1 MKKARNEKGI
11 TIVSLVITIII
22 MLILSGV
29 VLTGIAQDNG
39 IIKNSKK
46 AKEQTEIG
54 NEVEQIE
61 QATVKAMAKNASGKI
76 TEEGLKEGLAEN
88 LGKVNIYDDDE
99 VFIIEIAKSKRY
111 YTVDSNG
118 KVEKTDETAIITDE
132 NPGVL
137 DGKGTQTEP
146 YRIMSIEDLVYLS
159 KSVSEGKSYR
169 NYYLELGRN
178 LNFNSKMSYGNY
190 NTKEYNEYLG
200 VTDDVGLKEALTN
213 RKYKGFIPIGSGKK
227 AFSGSFGGKC
237 YSIKNLYE
245 NTDVYGGL
253 FCEVMSGN
261 ISDLTIVG
269 KIVSSANYTGGIVG
283 KANNNTNIKNCISHI
298 NINSTGNQVGGIVGV
313 FGIIEDCK
321 NYGNIIGANEIG
333 GISGNGSKT
342 INSKNYGSIKGENH
356 IGGISG
362 RYGKVTECEN
372 YGEITGNEIIGGII
386 GQMNINN
393 INKVINYGKITGSEM
408 VGGICGDNVS
418 ASFIVNVVNKGDVIG
433 KTKVGGILGYGTSIK
448 PIINCYNLGKVEGTS
463 RIGGIVG
470 YCAFTQNDTSKIIN
484 CYNIGE
490 VIGTNTNKTGAV
502 LGEKYGYGTHYIE
515 NCYWEEKNGL
525 AGYNETKSANG
536 NFTVTDSK
544 SYSRGFIEGKET
556 GEKSFLEILNEYV
569 EKYNTENAEETDFVE
584 LNKWK
589 KDEEKGYPILN

>member
-54 NEVEQIE
+54 NEIEQIE

-99 VFIIEIAKSKRY
+99 IFIIEIAKSKRY

-159 KSVSEGKSYR
+159 KSVSEGKLYQ
-169 NYYLELGRN
+169 YEYIELGRN

-190 NTKEYNEYLG
+190 DTKEYNEYLG

-213 RKYKGFIPIGSGKK
+213 RKYKGFIPIGNELKNFYGRFDGNS
-227 AFSGSFGGKC
+227 
-237 YSIKNLYE
+237 YSIRNIYE
-245 NTDVYGGL
+245 NIENYGGL
-253 FCEVMSGN
+253 FGKK
-261 ISDLTIVG
+261 SDYAKGYIRNLTV
-269 KIVSSANYTGGIVG
+269 TGE
-283 KANNNTNIKNCISHI
+283 
-298 NINSTGNQVGGIVGV
+298 INSSGD
-313 FGIIEDCK
+313 F
-321 NYGNIIGANEIG
+321 IG
-333 GISGNGSKT
+333 GISGSTAAEISNCVSYVNITGKGNQIGGISGELWGSA
-342 INSKNYGSIKGENH
+342 INCKNYGKILTTGSH
-356 IGGISG
+356 IAGISG
-362 RYGKVTECEN
+362 RYGRVTECEN
-372 YGEITGNEIIGGII
+372 YGEIKGNSVLGGII
-386 GQMNINN
+386 GQMNGNAINR
-393 INKVINYGKITGSEM
+393 VTNYGKISGNDTI
-408 VGGICGDNVS
+408 GGICGSNGYAYLIS
-418 ASFIVNVVNKGDVIG
+418 NSINRGEIIG
-433 KTKVGGILGYGTSIK
+433 EKKIGGILGVATSIEL
-448 PIINCYNLGKVEGTS
+448 IINCYNIGKIEGTS

-470 YCAFTQNDTSKIIN
+470 YCSFTQNDSSKIIN

-490 VIGTNTNKTGAV
+490 VVGTDSSKTGAIT
-502 LGEKYGYGTHYIE
+502 GEKNGYGIHYIE
-515 NCYWEEKNGL
+515 KCYWEEKSGL
-525 AGYNETKSANG
+525 AGYNG

-544 SYSRGFIEGKET
+544 SYSRGFIEGKEK

-569 EKYNTENAEETDFVE
+569 KKYNTENAGETDFVE

-589 KDEEKGYPILN
+589 QDEEKGYPVLN